1 MSSPGLLRTVARG
14 WRWGAQPM
22 VPASAQAH
30 RPPHTPKEFATAW
43 ARTPVARAARSAIQA
58 GVLRP
63 LVWSQTAPTVAGL
76 DVLDGLRGPVIFVSN
91 HSSHLDAPLILGAL
105 PREWRDRV
113 AVTAAADY
121 FFGSKWRGVASAL
134 AIGTIPI
141 ERRGGS
147 PSTTPVELLQEGW
160 SLLVF
165 PEGTRAPDGQ
175 IGRFRFGA
183 AALAGAYDMPVVPIG
198 IRGAYAAMPRGR
210 AWPVPGRPPIQ
221 LRFGPPLRPQ
231 PGEDTRALTR
241 RIELAVRQV
250 LEEDATTWWQS
261 LRTPTPAPTVS
272 GPRWRRVWEATE
284 PPTSA
289 NSGRS
294 AWR

>member
-1 MSSPGLLRTVARG
+1 
-14 WRWGAQPM
+14 
-22 VPASAQAH
+22 
-30 RPPHTPKEFATAW
+30 
-43 ARTPVARAARSAIQA
+43 
-58 GVLRP
+58 
-63 LVWSQTAPTVAGL
+63 VAGL

-105 PREWRDRV
+105 PVDWRDRV

-121 FFGSKWRGVASAL
+121 FFDSKWRGVVSAL

-147 PSTTPVELLQEGW
+147 PSNTPVELLHEGW

-175 IGRFRFGA
+175 IGRFRPGA
-183 AALAGAYDMPVVPIG
+183 AALAATYGIPVVPIG

-210 AWPVPGRPPIQ
+210 AWPMPGRPPVRM
-221 LRFGPPLRPQ
+221 RFGPALQPQ
-231 PGEDTRALTR
+231 ADEDARGLTK
-241 RIELAVRQV
+241 RIEQAVRRL

-261 LRTPTPAPTVS
+261 LRTLEPAPTVT

-284 PPTSA
+284 PPAST
-289 NSGRS
+289 NSERS